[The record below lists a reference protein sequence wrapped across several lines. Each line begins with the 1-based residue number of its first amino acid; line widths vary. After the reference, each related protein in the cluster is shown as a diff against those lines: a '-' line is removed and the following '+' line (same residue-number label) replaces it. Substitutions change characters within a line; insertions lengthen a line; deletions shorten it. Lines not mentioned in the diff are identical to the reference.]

1 MRLTKKK
8 GILLLFLGGI
18 SYWYYQDA
26 QPDIWGDEADEPYIT
41 VSGEKPKNSHVDA
54 WLGWGESGEKCKTR
68 TFSFGNGWSDGADV
82 DWHITH
88 DFSSDPN
95 KYELRI
101 PYKQYHNDSDCD
113 VSLGDIII
121 QAYNP
126 FDTVGFAQLRI
137 YQAGND
143 YYNKPI
149 PLDSKIEARDCNG
162 HLYKW
167 AKDMWKGIIGC
178 NYLVDGS
185 KLSEGSETNAETVY
199 FDFSEFNDDT
209 VIHYDISAG
218 DDYRSTPLEPKAGE

>member
-8 GILLLFLGGI
+8 VVLLLFLGSV
-18 SYWYYQDA
+18 SYWYYQDSH
-26 QPDIWGDEADEPYIT
+26 PNIWGDEANEPYIT
-41 VSGEKPKNSHVDA
+41 VSGKKPKNSHVDA
-54 WLGWGESGEKCKTR
+54 WLGWGADGEKCKMR
-68 TFSFGNGWSDGADV
+68 TFSFGNGWYDGANV

-143 YYNKPI
+143 YNNKPI
-149 PLDSKIEARDCNG
+149 PLDSKIEARDCEPFYIEKLNRSTNG
-162 HLYKW
+162 NYCTFYVNEKR
-167 AKDMWKGIIGC
+167 KGNEHEFSYFNI
-178 NYLVDGS
+178 N
-185 KLSEGSETNAETVY
+185 
-199 FDFSEFNDDT
+199 FDFTQFNDDT
-209 VIHYDISAG
+209 VINYNISSG
-218 DDYRSTPLEPKAGE
+218 ESYRSTPQDSKTGK

>member
-8 GILLLFLGGI
+8 GILLLFLGGV
-18 SYWYYQDA
+18 SYWYYQGS
-26 QPDIWGDEADEPYIT
+26 QPHIWGDEANEPYIT
-41 VSGEKPKNSHVDA
+41 VSGKKPKNSHVDA
-54 WLGWGESGEKCKTR
+54 WLGWGASGEKCKTR

-101 PYKQYHNDSDCD
+101 PYKQYHNDSNCD

-137 YQAGND
+137 YQAGNN

-149 PLDSKIEARDCNG
+149 PLDSKIEARDCNAYIFKSVRKVWDG
-162 HLYKW
+162 GLGCYLYINDRK
-167 AKDMWKGIIGC
+167 I
-178 NYLVDGS
+178 S
-185 KLSEGSETNAETVY
+185 KKPEYNAEVIY

-209 VIHYDISAG
+209 EIHYDILAG
-218 DDYRSTPLEPKAGE
+218 DNYRSTPLNPKTGK